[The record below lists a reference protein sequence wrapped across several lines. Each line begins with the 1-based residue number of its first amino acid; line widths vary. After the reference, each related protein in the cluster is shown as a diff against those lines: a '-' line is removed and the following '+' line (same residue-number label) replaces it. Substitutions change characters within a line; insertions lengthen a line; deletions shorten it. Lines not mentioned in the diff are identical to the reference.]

1 MVHLQVKLTEALV
14 TGIEMECIGGAY
26 TVDGWSYQESPVVED
41 QTNIDGPST
50 MEYTGSIVKQVLM
63 KIAAQIVQS
72 DKYAT
77 VEEALV
83 AIDTVYNQL
92 KEKYLE
98 ELKNN

>member
-1 MVHLQVKLTEALV
+1 
-14 TGIEMECIGGAY
+14 
-26 TVDGWSYQESPVVED
+26 
-41 QTNIDGPST
+41 
-50 MEYTGSIVKQVLM
+50 M